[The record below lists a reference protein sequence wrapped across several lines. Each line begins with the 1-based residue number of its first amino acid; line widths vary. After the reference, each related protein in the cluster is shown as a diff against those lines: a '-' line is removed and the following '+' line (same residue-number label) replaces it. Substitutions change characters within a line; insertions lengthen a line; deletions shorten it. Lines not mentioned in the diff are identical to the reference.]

1 MILAALILLGLLAY
15 GAIAG
20 VCMTLVQNKYEDED
34 HKKYTCDGDYAAGLA
49 WPVAFIPIY
58 MLACAEVNRNRK
70 AREQKEK
77 DELLKKEGLL

>member
-1 MILAALILLGLLAY
+1 MIAALLILLGLFAY

-34 HKKYTCDGDYAAGLA
+34 HRKYTFDGELAAGLA

-70 AREQKEK
+70 AREQKEQE
-77 DELLKKEGLL
+77 ELLKKEGLL